1 MKTTITI
8 QQCIKPDWPV
18 ASRLTCLI
26 SNCNSL
32 IIAHNSNGWLS
43 VQCLPVCH
51 LVLGDSWSNVWPT
64 WTSESGWLGGVLQF
78 VDFQRKIMGWFELL
92 LLIELEYNNIV
103 ISSILTLPH
112 SLVFAGWSVSVYLAN
127 LICVCF
133 PGQPN
138 RQFHFMCVPFYM
150 RLHYVT
156 CLRSNWRITY
166 GKISPERIIHC
177 LSVINVLFSTFW

>member
-1 MKTTITI
+1 M
-8 QQCIKPDWPV
+8 QVDWLELLST
-18 ASRLTCLI
+18 AIHSYI
-26 SNCNSL
+26 DQK
-32 IIAHNSNGWLS
+32 SNGWLS

-51 LVLGDSWSNVWPT
+51 LVLGVWPT

-103 ISSILTLPH
+103 VSSILTLQH
-112 SLVFAGWSVSVYLAN
+112 SLVSAGWSVSVYLAN

-138 RQFHFMCVPFYM
+138 CQFHFTCVPFYM

>member
-1 MKTTITI
+1 MTNLWLQRWTSLKNWYTFDFKGGPLINNWKTIDI
-8 QQCIKPDWPV
+8 NCF
-18 ASRLTCLI
+18 ASK
-26 SNCNSL
+26 NN
-32 IIAHNSNGWLS
+32 
-43 VQCLPVCH
+43 CLP
-51 LVLGDSWSNVWPT
+51 LNQFFKPLTRST
-64 WTSESGWLGGVLQF
+64 LQ
-78 VDFQRKIMGWFELL
+78 
-92 LLIELEYNNIV
+92 
-103 ISSILTLPH
+103 H
-112 SLVFAGWSVSVYLAN
+112 SLVSADWFVSVYLAN

-138 RQFHFMCVPFYM
+138 HQFHFTCVPFYM

>member
-1 MKTTITI
+1 MKCGTEIGNGPRI
-8 QQCIKPDWPV
+8 SVMCFFWFLNRGV
-18 ASRLTCLI
+18 ASPVPFMFWRNWQILLTESTLSRLGSYFLAESKFDST
-26 SNCNSL
+26 SFFNGDSL
-32 IIAHNSNGWLS
+32 IIYRSQIDWLT
-43 VQCLPVCH
+43 QCPV
-51 LVLGDSWSNVWPT
+51 ST
-64 WTSESGWLGGVLQF
+64 
-78 VDFQRKIMGWFELL
+78 
-92 LLIELEYNNIV
+92 
-103 ISSILTLPH
+103 
-112 SLVFAGWSVSVYLAN
+112 SVSVYLAN

-138 RQFHFMCVPFYM
+138 CQFHFMCVPFYM